1 MNTKLYV
8 VIILLISLGLN
19 SVANAGTWMCFTP
32 ECNIGVIKDNKQ
44 SDTNQNQYTQK
55 RRTTNIWNPDG
66 SRKIISEDPSTGRTD
81 IWHEDGSLTIITTE
95 EK

>member
-32 ECNIGVIKDNKQ
+32 ECNIGNIKDNKQ
-44 SDTNQNQYTQK
+44 SNTNQDQYTQK